1 MKKLLSVL
9 FLLSFTLASVYA
21 QNIQVKGTVV
31 SGSDNEPLPGVNVV
45 VKGTT
50 NGGITDLD
58 GNFTLSVPADAT
70 LSITYIGFRS
80 QEVAVNGKTSL
91 KIVLQEDSE
100 TLDEVVVVGYGVQ
113 KKSVVTAS
121 IAKVSSEDLENKSP
135 VRMDNALKG
144 LAAGV
149 DVTSASGQPGDSPRV
164 RIRGIGT
171 INNSD
176 PLYIVDGM
184 PIGGGLDFVNPNDI
198 ESIEVLKDASASIYG
213 IGAANGVVLI
223 TTKKGTETRP
233 QITYEGN
240 YSIVK
245 NYPYLEPLSGEE
257 YMNVA
262 NIFNKENY
270 LFTNGMCPY
279 GDKPFDNKWVP
290 QFSPQQIAAAQTTD
304 WLDCVLKDG
313 SINNHNITITGGSK
327 LLKYYLS
334 GNYYKQEGTV
344 ENSAME
350 RYALRT
356 NISSQLL
363 PFLKLTAIVNVNENE
378 YTNSTSGG
386 GGGGNGYDAIQSALT
401 YPSYLPIRGEDGK
414 PTLYSNYPNP
424 AEMIKVSDR
433 TKTSGYYLNF
443 AADVD
448 IIKDMLS
455 FRLMYGINKEN
466 ANRNLYIPSDI
477 YFMDMYKKCQRS

>member
-1 MKKLLSVL
+1 MYLTYLRMIVSYLFYYLILYVCIVRLRTKPRNVNLNLVKLMKKLLSVL

-70 LSITYIGFRS
+70 LSITYIGFKS
-80 QEVAVNGKTSL
+80 QEVAVNGKNSL

-164 RIRGIGT
+164 RVRGIGT

-198 ESIEVLKDASASIYG
+198 ESIEVLKDAASGAIYG
-213 IGAANGVVLI
+213 ARAANGVILV
-223 TTKKGTETRP
+223 TTKKVR
-233 QITYEGN
+233 
-240 YSIVK
+240 
-245 NYPYLEPLSGEE
+245 
-257 YMNVA
+257 
-262 NIFNKENY
+262 
-270 LFTNGMCPY
+270 
-279 GDKPFDNKWVP
+279 WVRHK
-290 QFSPQQIAAAQTTD
+290 
-304 WLDCVLKDG
+304 L
-313 SINNHNITITGGSK
+313 ITI
-327 LLKYYLS
+327 
-334 GNYYKQEGTV
+334 
-344 ENSAME
+344 
-350 RYALRT
+350 
-356 NISSQLL
+356 
-363 PFLKLTAIVNVNENE
+363 FLMAGRVH
-378 YTNSTSGG
+378 G
-386 GGGGNGYDAIQSALT
+386 
-401 YPSYLPIRGEDGK
+401 R
-414 PTLYSNYPNP
+414 
-424 AEMIKVSDR
+424 
-433 TKTSGYYLNF
+433 
-443 AADVD
+443 DV
-448 IIKDMLS
+448 M
-455 FRLMYGINKEN
+455 
-466 ANRNLYIPSDI
+466 
-477 YFMDMYKKCQRS
+477 